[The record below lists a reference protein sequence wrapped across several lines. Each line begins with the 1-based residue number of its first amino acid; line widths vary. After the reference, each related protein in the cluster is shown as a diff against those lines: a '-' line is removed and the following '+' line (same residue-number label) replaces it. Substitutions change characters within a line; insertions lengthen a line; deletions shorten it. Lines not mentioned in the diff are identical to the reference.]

1 VLGFTFHMAQTRFEL
16 RRDTVPNEANA
27 TRSPVSFTTR
37 SRDGGARPPPYQAG
51 GDRNDLQASVRR
63 LRHQGC
69 QSNLAAKLVRPDDD
83 ASFSPA
89 PYPQKATRLQHS
101 RLPSGNS
108 TVLGNWCCALRSSD
122 GAVALIR
129 RLSWDQH
136 LANLVALAD
145 DFKLRLPIVSANDL
159 PPDLTGELGDEQAP
173 K

>member
-1 VLGFTFHMAQTRFEL
+1 M
-16 RRDTVPNEANA
+16 
-27 TRSPVSFTTR
+27 
-37 SRDGGARPPPYQAG
+37 
-51 GDRNDLQASVRR
+51 
-63 LRHQGC
+63 
-69 QSNLAAKLVRPDDD
+69 
-83 ASFSPA
+83 
-89 PYPQKATRLQHS
+89 
-101 RLPSGNS
+101 LPSLLPPILRKPPGFS
-108 TVLGNWCCALRSSD
+108 ISALRSSD